1 MFASN
6 KKGLTR
12 YYEKLRRKNSK
23 VLALSVKH
31 SEATYPDM
39 RSEPKLLVI

>member
-6 KKGLTR
+6 KKGLTPNTTKN
-12 YYEKLRRKNSK
+12 YAEKQQI
-23 VLALSVKH
+23 LALSVKH
-31 SEATYPDM
+31 SEAAYPDG